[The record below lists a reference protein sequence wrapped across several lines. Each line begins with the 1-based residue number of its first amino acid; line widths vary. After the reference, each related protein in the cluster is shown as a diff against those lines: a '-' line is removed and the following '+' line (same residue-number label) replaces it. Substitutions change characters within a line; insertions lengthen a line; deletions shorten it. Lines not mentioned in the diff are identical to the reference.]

1 MSAPESM
8 ATKPDAAVGNKGEA
22 AYQLLRQAILN
33 AELAPGTPLRP
44 SALREVYGIGWTPLR
59 EALSRLEAERLV
71 TMQRNH
77 GFAVAPVSLL
87 ELADLTRAR
96 RVLEQA
102 LLGESVRNGDG
113 AWEERLVVAH
123 YRLKS
128 SVLPPGDWSAATS
141 RRWMDCHQ
149 AFHLALL
156 SGCAAPWLTHLYM
169 QVMEQERRHHGVLML
184 EALRQHEA
192 LRQTPDASA
201 DADADAEDAREAT
214 SAPPTPAMA
223 ALSAAMDL
231 QHHTALMEAALT
243 RDVDAVSALMAE
255 HVNYK
260 VDVASLGPLLAA
272 PVPEAKAVRSAKVLA
287 AMPAIAPP
295 ASPASKRGRL
305 SKLPKTTTA

>member
-1 MSAPESM
+1 MSTPEPM
-8 ATKPDAAVGNKGEA
+8 ATAPDAAVGNKGEA

-96 RVLEQA
+96 RALEQA
-102 LLGESVRNGDG
+102 LLGESVRNGDS

-128 SVLPPGDWSAATS
+128 SVLSPGGWSAATA
-141 RRWMDCHQ
+141 RRWLDCHQ

-156 SGCAAPWLTHLYM
+156 SGCAAPWLTHLYL

-184 EALRQHEA
+184 EALRQHDA
-192 LRQTPDASA
+192 LRQASDPSPGANA
-201 DADADAEDAREAT
+201 DDTLHAT
-214 SAPPTPAMA
+214 SAAPTPAMA
-223 ALSAAMDL
+223 ALSAAMEL
-231 QHHTALMEAALT
+231 HHHTALMEAALT
-243 RDVDAVSALMAE
+243 RDVDVVSALMAE

-272 PVPEAKAVRSAKVLA
+272 PVPEAKVARSAKTMA
-287 AMPAIAPP
+287 A
-295 ASPASKRGRL
+295 ASASAACASKRGML
-305 SKLPKTTTA
+305 SKLPQVPSA